1 MNNNIW
7 SSFYQYTQCIE
18 HYINNIY
25 CCSSKKKN
33 HGSKKRTGMSVL
45 KEDDDED
52 DNTGGISI
60 KASSNTNKGFLIV
73 D

>member
-1 MNNNIW
+1 MI
-7 SSFYQYTQCIE
+7 FYLHTLCIKL
-18 HYINNIY
+18 YGKNIY
-25 CCSSKKKN
+25 CYSSKKKN

-60 KASSNTNKGFLIV
+60 KASSNTNKGFSMV

>member
-1 MNNNIW
+1 MI
-7 SSFYQYTQCIE
+7 FIIYLHTLCIKL
-18 HYINNIY
+18 YGKNIY
-25 CCSSKKKN
+25 YYSSKKKN

-60 KASSNTNKGFLIV
+60 KASSNTNKGFSMV